1 MLSLEFSRQELDL
14 RPIPIK
20 SSDKLKLKPSTMK
33 KFLAIIAL
41 ATFVACNNSGD
52 TSDAAAD
59 SARVADSI
67 RREDSMKA
75 AQQQMTPDT
84 TKTDTTKMQKK

>member
-1 MLSLEFSRQELDL
+1 
-14 RPIPIK
+14 
-20 SSDKLKLKPSTMK
+20 MK

-67 RREDSMKA
+67 RREDSIRA
-75 AQQQMTPDT
+75 AQQMADT
-84 TKTDTTKMQKK
+84 MKHDTLGADTSKMQKK

>member
-1 MLSLEFSRQELDL
+1 
-14 RPIPIK
+14 
-20 SSDKLKLKPSTMK
+20 MK

-67 RREDSMKA
+67 RREDSLKA
-75 AQQQMTPDT
+75 AQQMQQDT
-84 TKTDTTKMQKK
+84 MGKKDTMPGDTSRMQKK